1 MVFIYE
7 ITFVCFVLYYIGK
20 IWCTSIDQSWNLIL
34 AVEEVME
41 IKKAKLEYFQSA
53 WNVMDCVVILIS
65 LFNIIIAIY
74 TEFVVTDLLKPLLA
88 EPQTFGDF
96 DTLSNLNDV
105 SINVLAINVFFAWL
119 KLFKYISFNRTM
131 NQLNA
136 TLARFESD

>member
-1 MVFIYE
+1 
-7 ITFVCFVLYYIGK
+7 
-20 IWCTSIDQSWNLIL
+20 
-34 AVEEVME
+34 ME

-136 TLARFESD
+136 TLARFESEELIR